1 MLYGP
6 PGTGKTHLARVA
18 AYEFSSVLISVS
30 SADITDMYVG
40 QTEKAIKGLFSLA
53 RKLSPCIIFID
64 EAESLFRQR
73 QPGDRSWE
81 RDRVNQFL
89 AEMDN
94 LVKQENAPFVLLA
107 SNYPGQLD
115 HAVLRRAPTRLY
127 ISLPYTA
134 ARERIIDIFLREE
147 VLSSDVD
154 IKGLA
159 VATKGY
165 SGSDIQSLCVHAA
178 LAATADN
185 SVNGD
190 GRRSIAKAHFE
201 IALNR
206 FTPTVSEVTLEPI
219 RTFAKEFDQGG
230 LRKMQDMEEATQP
243 EQLPSDIGT
252 GDHDPVIQAGMQ
264 YDTQLQIANI
274 HSSPLALHERIE
286 EIIDLALVEPSE
298 DSPLKLRFITPL
310 FLEAWIADESYCEF
324 KITSPDEH
332 NPEMDFISVS
342 YCWNHTQ
349 SMAGLPTIPE
359 YCIQDVTKPK
369 SPGRPV
375 HCPELVFHRAV
386 QFARQCRCPY
396 IWIDQECI
404 NQQDPTDIEKHLQ
417 IMHRVYKESR
427 WTVALLSW
435 TSPTLPAL
443 EELQKLIYGMGDG
456 EFLRTKWIPHSLNAA
471 THDRWFTRT
480 WTYHERLCASS
491 LHYLVPVDPTVT
503 LPEHIMAHMIGNDFH
518 VDVPSISSTR
528 SYREKFESDRG
539 EVVSRHLTLFEQL
552 GKPTQVPQGRENMHP
567 YLLVLSDAFE
577 GVEKCDNFLVADRVS
592 ILGNICNLPHRLLS
606 NRLNDS
612 EFGYSVCLL
621 ALFLG
626 NCLPD
631 RADRLKYLQV
641 TWEST
646 LQHRIQD
653 VFREWAMLPPPI
665 ILMMNEVG
673 FDLFD
678 LSQRFQRIYDD

>member
-40 QTEKAIKGLFSLA
+40 QTEKTIKGLFSLA

-73 QPGDRSWE
+73 RSGDYSWE
-81 RDRVNQFL
+81 RDRTNQFL

-94 LVKQENAPFVLLA
+94 LVKQKNAPFVLLA

-134 ARERIIDIFLREE
+134 ARERIINIFLREE
-147 VLSSDVD
+147 VVHSDVD
-154 IKGLA
+154 IRGLA

-178 LAATADN
+178 LAAAADN
-185 SVNGD
+185 SVNEN

-219 RTFAKEFDQGG
+219 RTFAEEFDQGG

-252 GDHDPVIQAGMQ
+252 GDHDPVIQTGMQ
-264 YDTQLQIANI
+264 YDTHLQIANI
-274 HSSPLALHERIE
+274 HSNPRALHERIE

-310 FLEAWIADESYCEF
+310 SLEAWIADESYCDF
-324 KITSPDEH
+324 KLTLPDEH
-332 NPEMDFISVS
+332 KPQMEFISVS
-342 YCWNHTQ
+342 YCWAHTQ

-375 HCPELVFHRAV
+375 HCPKLVFHRSV

-404 NQQDPTDIEKHLQ
+404 NQQDPADIEKHLQ
-417 IMHRVYKESR
+417 IMNRLYKESR

-435 TSPTLPAL
+435 TSPTLSAL
-443 EELQKLIYGMGDG
+443 EEMLKLIYSLVARP
-456 EFLRTKWIPHSLNAA
+456 EWTVPFLLKSF

-480 WTYHERLCASS
+480 WTHHERLCASS
-491 LHYLVPVDPTVT
+491 LHYLVPVDPIIA
-503 LPEHIMAHMIGNDFH
+503 LPEHIMARMIGNDFH
-518 VDVPSISSTR
+518 IDVPGISST
-528 SYREKFESDRG
+528 SDYRKEFKSNRRP
-539 EVVSRHLTLFEQL
+539 VASKYLTLFEQV
-552 GKPTQVPQGRENMHP
+552 GKPTQIPPGLETEYS
-567 YLLVLSDAFE
+567 YLLALYRAFE
-577 GVEKCDNFLVADRVS
+577 GMDKCENFLVADRVS
-592 ILGNICNLPHRLLS
+592 ILANICVLPRRLLS

-612 EFGYSVCLL
+612 KYNYSVCLI
-621 ALFLG
+621 ALLLG

-631 RADRLKYLQV
+631 RSDRLKYLQV
-641 TWEST
+641 AWEST
-646 LQHRIQD
+646 LQHTIQD
-653 VFREWAMLPPPI
+653 VFKEWAMLPPPI

-673 FDLFD
+673 FDLGN
-678 LSQRFQRIYDD
+678 LSRRFQRMDDD